1 MAGLTKARLRGQPQ
15 FYQNTV
21 YDYVVRPLCYAYS
34 IQSKGQPMTSP
45 IFEFSDD
52 FDAAGWWMERMSKP
66 DYDPYYDDPEDH

>member
-1 MAGLTKARLRGQPQ
+1 M
-15 FYQNTV
+15 
-21 YDYVVRPLCYAYS
+21 CYAYS